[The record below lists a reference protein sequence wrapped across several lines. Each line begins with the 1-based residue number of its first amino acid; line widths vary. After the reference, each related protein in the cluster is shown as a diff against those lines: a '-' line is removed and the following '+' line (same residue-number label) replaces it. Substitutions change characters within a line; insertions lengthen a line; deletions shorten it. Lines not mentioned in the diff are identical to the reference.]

1 MFLHL
6 EKSLW
11 ILMTDRRYRLRDRE
25 KIIWIV
31 VLLSL
36 TSSVRGIFKRKTFYQ
51 AEENDN
57 VTIRWDV
64 HTKTDMSLTNLVC
77 VFQSDIQKGFYQM
90 INGAEVP
97 ESQHQQFAGRVHCDR
112 DGLREGQIRL
122 HVSGI
127 TAEDSGRYWCDLAV
141 NYDRTMNRWVLRAS
155 EMFVLNVSRTS
166 GGDNAP
172 KTEPPSHGGSRNPK
186 GNPVKEQVFL
196 AVFILFQT
204 VTVVAAFVKLLKTP
218 QRKDQN
224 QDETCG
230 TESSTVQQRDEVNV
244 DIPDHSSRE

>member
-6 EKSLW
+6 ERSSW
-11 ILMTDRRYRLRDRE
+11 FLMTDRRYRLRDRE
-25 KIIWIV
+25 KMIWIV
-31 VLLSL
+31 VFLSL

-51 AEENDN
+51 AEEDDN
-57 VTIRWDV
+57 ITIRWDV
-64 HTKTDMSLTNLVC
+64 HTKADTSLTNLVC
-77 VFQSDIQKGFYQM
+77 FSQSRPPKVFYQM

-97 ESQHQQFAGRVHCDR
+97 ESQHHQFTGRVHCDR
-112 DGLREGQIRL
+112 DALRGGRIRL
-122 HVSGI
+122 HVSRI
-127 TAEDSGRYWCDLAV
+127 RAEDSGRYWCDLAV
-141 NYDRTMNRWVLRAS
+141 NYDRTLNQWVLRAS

-186 GNPVKEQVFL
+186 GNPLKEHVFL
-196 AVFILFQT
+196 TVFILVQT
-204 VTVVAAFVKLLKTP
+204 VTVMAAFIKLLKTP
-218 QRKDQN
+218 QQKDQN